1 MKLLKNYSMISALL
15 VLLTLSVASQ
25 AQVVDSGFRA
35 GSWADF
41 GEITLAAGDYTLEL
55 SAIGSGVP
63 LLFGLIGQDVAEAY
77 QVILGDLPGTVS
89 TTFTTAGG
97 TFDWLV
103 GGPGPFTVFTASVS
117 PVEPVPLPSSV
128 IMLGSALAAMV
139 SIGRRGMSRR
149 ARA

>member
-1 MKLLKNYSMISALL
+1 M
-15 VLLTLSVASQ
+15 
-25 AQVVDSGFRA
+25 
-35 GSWADF
+35 
-41 GEITLAAGDYTLEL
+41 
-55 SAIGSGVP
+55 
-63 LLFGLIGQDVAEAY
+63 AEAY

-103 GGPGPFTVFTASVS
+103 GGPGPFTVFTASVN
-117 PVEPVPLPSSV
+117 PVEPIPLPSSV

>member
-77 QVILGDLPGTVS
+77 QVVLGDLPGTVS
-89 TTFTTAGG
+89 KTFTTVGG

-103 GGPGPFTVFTASVS
+103 GGPGPFTVFTASVNK
-117 PVEPVPLPSSV
+117 VEPIPLPSSV

>member
-25 AQVVDSGFRA
+25 AQVVDSGFRS
-35 GSWADF
+35 GDWAEF
-41 GEITLAAGDYTLEL
+41 GEITLDAGDYTLEL

-63 LLFGLIGQDVAEAY
+63 LLFGLIGQDVEEFY

-89 TTFTTAGG
+89 SAFTTAGG
-97 TFDWLV
+97 TFQWLV
-103 GGPGPFTVFTASVS
+103 GGPGPFTVFTASVN
-117 PVEPVPLPSSV
+117 PVEPIPLPSSV

>member
-103 GGPGPFTVFTASVS
+103 GGPGPFTVFTASVN

>member
-1 MKLLKNYSMISALL
+1 MKLLKNYSMIGALL

-25 AQVVDSGFRA
+25 AQVVDSGFRS
-35 GSWADF
+35 GDWADF
-41 GEITLAAGDYTLEL
+41 GEITLDAGDYTLEL

-89 TTFTTAGG
+89 SAFTTAGG
-97 TFDWLV
+97 TFTWLV
-103 GGPGPFTVFTASVS
+103 GGPGPFTVFTASVN
-117 PVEPVPLPSSV
+117 PVEPIPLPSSV

>member
-1 MKLLKNYSMISALL
+1 MKLLKKYSMISALL

-55 SAIGSGVP
+55 TAIGSGVP

-103 GGPGPFTVFTASVS
+103 GGPGPFTVFTASVN